1 MLTKMHAATAEP
13 FAGGPLPLADAA
25 PILLASGLAKS
36 VPAAGGARQLFAG
49 IDLALTAG
57 EVVAIT
63 GESGV
68 GKSTLLNI
76 VAGLDAPDAGLVRIA
91 GQDVATL
98 DEPARAALRCR
109 QLGFVFQAFH
119 VLPHLDLARNVALPL
134 ALAGMAQAEALRRA
148 EAMLV
153 KVGLG
158 GRGGDWPAAL
168 SGGELQR
175 IAIARALVHAPPLVL
190 ADEPTG
196 NLDPETARRVLDLL
210 LRQARDEGA
219 AVLIVTHSEMVAAA
233 ATRAVRLTASGL
245 VAG

>member
-1 MLTKMHAATAEP
+1 MP
-13 FAGGPLPLADAA
+13 VVQSPADAA
-25 PILLASGLAKS
+25 TLATGRVVLQARGLARS
-36 VPAAGGARQLFAG
+36 VPISGGGRRQLFAG
-49 IDLALTAG
+49 LDLAVAAG

-76 VAGLDAPDAGLVRIA
+76 VAGLDTACAGTVTISGSDVAGLDDAG
-91 GQDVATL
+91 
-98 DEPARAALRCR
+98 RAALRCR

-134 ALAGMAQAEALRRA
+134 VLAGSGQADALARA
-148 EAMLV
+148 EAMLDRV
-153 KVGLG
+153 ALG
-158 GRGGDWPAAL
+158 GRGGDWPANL

-175 IAIARALVHAPPLVL
+175 VAIARALVHRPPLLL

-210 LRQARDEGA
+210 LAQARDEGA
-219 AVLIVTHSEMVAAA
+219 AVLIVTHSDMVAAA
-233 ATRAVRLTASGL
+233 ATRALRLTAQGL
-245 VAG
+245 TVTGLNPA

>member
-1 MLTKMHAATAEP
+1 MLSEP
-13 FAGGPLPLADAA
+13 SFAVAGRRASGFAPLAEAA
-25 PILLASGLAKS
+25 PILLARGLAKS
-36 VPAAGGARQLFAG
+36 VPAAGGPRQLFSNL
-49 IDLALTAG
+49 DLAVAAG

-76 VAGLDAPDAGLVRIA
+76 VAGLDAPDAGAVMIA

-119 VLPHLDLARNVALPL
+119 VLPHLDLVRNVALPL
-134 ALAGMAQAEALRRA
+134 VLAGTGQRAALARA
-148 EAMLV
+148 EDMLV

-210 LRQARDEGA
+210 LAQARDEGA
-219 AVLIVTHSEMVAAA
+219 AVLIVTHSDMVAAA
-233 ATRAVRLTASGL
+233 ATRAVRLTTCGL

>member
-1 MLTKMHAATAEP
+1 MLTDLSPAMAER

-25 PILLASGLAKS
+25 PILQATGLAKS
-36 VPAAGGARQLFAG
+36 VPAAGGARRLFAG
-49 IDLALTAG
+49 LDLAVSAG

-76 VAGLDAPDAGLVRIA
+76 VAGLDAPDAGDVLIA
-91 GQDVATL
+91 GRAIAGL

-134 ALAGMAQAEALRRA
+134 ALAGVAQAEALARA
-148 EAMLV
+148 QAMLA

-210 LRQARDEGA
+210 LAQARDEGA
-219 AVLIVTHSEMVAAA
+219 AVLIVTHSDMVAAA
-233 ATRAVRLTASGL
+233 ATRAVRLTAAGLASG
-245 VAG
+245 